1 MSTCLDQHFL
11 LRLFFCFF
19 CHKQHQTSKPRL
31 EASILLHPQL
41 TTMLTSPYCSDD
53 ESEDSVDSSPID
65 IAQIEG
71 VTKALTLQL
80 DGTVNHNRAKIFMA
94 RSNVSENSVMISQ
107 NYSSAF
113 MVNRRIAN
121 ENMDAMFRVR
131 CGIIQCLPVQDEL
144 SFQFREAQLNR
155 MKIDFLTFRSKADA
169 DATKITADLA
179 ALAATSVEINKR
191 ILEAN
196 EEIRLYN
203 LRIMNDNNV
212 MLLDK
217 LKSEMKNLSVESN
230 LAILLENSEKLRQ
243 LDFHSSATS
252 VAIDK
257 LLLATEATKA
267 VIAVNTEVTTLPLTR
282 LHYDGPPNV
291 CSF

>member
-1 MSTCLDQHFL
+1 
-11 LRLFFCFF
+11 
-19 CHKQHQTSKPRL
+19 
-31 EASILLHPQL
+31 
-41 TTMLTSPYCSDD
+41 MLTSPYCSDD
-53 ESEDSVDSSPID
+53 DSDHDSIVSDESQGSGMNL
-65 IAQIEG
+65 AQIEG

-121 ENMDAMFRVR
+121 ENMDASFRVR

-169 DATKITADLA
+169 DATRITADLA

-191 ILEAN
+191 ILDAN
-196 EEIRLYN
+196 EEIRQYN
-203 LRIMNDNNV
+203 LRVMNDNN
-212 MLLDK
+212 MLLMDK
-217 LKSEMKNLSVESN
+217 LKSEMSNLSVETN
-230 LAILLENSEKLRQ
+230 MALLLDNSEKLRE
-243 LDFHSSATS
+243 LDLHSSATS
-252 VAIDK
+252 QAIDK
-257 LLLATEATKA
+257 LLLATEETKA
-267 VIAVNTEVTTLPLTR
+267 AIAVNTEVRIIHDHTLIFTIGDLVLTTPSSR
-282 LHYDGPPNV
+282 LSLQLHTHRRLLVIAEN
-291 CSF
+291 